1 MIITILAGGEGTRL
15 RPLTITKPK
24 PLIKILNVPVL
35 TYTLENLKKI
45 GIKEAYLTL
54 HYQANKII
62 SAYGSDYK
70 GIDLKYSIEDR
81 PLGTAG
87 SVNFTV
93 GNFNE
98 RTLVVSGDLL
108 TDFSLKEILE
118 FHSKKGSIF
127 TIGATTVKNP
137 YQFGIIKMNE
147 EGKVVKFLEKPS
159 PAEVFSNIIN
169 AGIYVIEPEVFKY
182 IPKGVEFDFS
192 RDLIPILLSKN
203 EPVYAFEFKG
213 YWRDIGTLEQYLE
226 ANREIL
232 QGYSKNLLDIALSLQ
247 EIRKEKYIE
256 PNFIHSSSLIHP
268 KVKIGPYVIVD
279 ADTIIKDGSII
290 SFSIIGKSV
299 YIGERCV
306 ISSSILGDN
315 VKLKGGTIIFDGCTI
330 GDNTLIG
337 KGVEIRPHVKIWP
350 NKVIEDNLVIS
361 SDIITGIRYVKRIF
375 IGGLATFIPNLE
387 LTPELSSKIGKALS
401 SIIPI
406 GSSIFIGRD
415 DHLYSKIVEQ
425 SLISGILAS
434 GCNVITTRII
444 TSNIARAIIKN
455 LKTNIGIFVSEHPK
469 DESIITLQ
477 VFDNNGANLDY
488 KTEKKIDENIQREE
502 FRTIDYKNI
511 GDISFYSL
519 VFDSYYSELIKIFE
533 PSYID
538 NYVQFALDINGC
550 FLEDII
556 NLILKNYKI
565 TNFFIF
571 NSKYKRINEEN
582 LIYISNIFKNL
593 KINFGLVFDKNL
605 VYYSVITNNG
615 YVLNPIQNFLL
626 QIFCSIENNFKNVNI
641 PPYIPNSLIDYIEK
655 LGLKVKIFP
664 LNYRDFS
671 RSLIESKSVTV
682 DCENR
687 FGANPIAG
695 PDSIIALFNLLFSIS
710 KTNRSVSS
718 IIKEFPEYYIA
729 NDTLE
734 CSSEEIIRVFENLK
748 STDEMK
754 VYPYYNGLI
763 IEFSEANCFI
773 QPSQYCLGID
783 IYSISKAYEKSLKHL
798 TILRKLIQSFI
809 KRFNQVAK

>member
-1 MIITILAGGEGTRL
+1 MVVVILAGGEGTRL

-24 PLIKILNVPVL
+24 PLIKILNIPVL
-35 TYTLENLKKI
+35 TYTFENLKKL
-45 GIKEAYLTL
+45 GIKEACLTL

-62 SAYGSDYK
+62 STYGSEYK
-70 GIDLKYSIEDR
+70 GIELKYSIEDR

-87 SVNFTV
+87 SVNFAV
-93 GNFNE
+93 GDFHE

-108 TDFSLKEILE
+108 TDFNLKEILE

-137 YQFGIIKMNE
+137 YQFGIIKMDE
-147 EGKVVKFLEKPS
+147 EGKVVRFLEKPS

-182 IPKGVEFDFS
+182 VPKGIEFDFS
-192 RDLIPILLSKN
+192 KDLIPILLSKN

-226 ANREIL
+226 ANRELL

-247 EIRKEKYIE
+247 EIKREKYIE
-256 PNFIHSSSLIHP
+256 PNFIHSSSLIYP

-279 ADTIIKDGSII
+279 ADAVIKDGSII
-290 SFSIIGKSV
+290 SFSIIGKSA

-306 ISSSILGDN
+306 ISSSIIGDD
-315 VKLKGGTIIFDGCTI
+315 VKLKGGTIIFDGCAI
-330 GDNTLIG
+330 GDNTIIG
-337 KGVEIRPHVKIWP
+337 KGVEIRSYVKVWP
-350 NKVIEDNLVIS
+350 NKVIEDNLIIS
-361 SDIITGIRYVKRIF
+361 SDIITGVRYVKRIF
-375 IGGLATFIPNLE
+375 IGGLASFIPNLE

-401 SIIPI
+401 SLAPI
-406 GSSIFIGRD
+406 GSNIFVGRD
-415 DHLYSKIVEQ
+415 NHLYSKIVEQ
-425 SLISGILAS
+425 SLTSGILAS
-434 GCNVITTRII
+434 GCNVVNTRII
-444 TSNIARAIIKN
+444 TSNIARAVIKN
-455 LKTNIGIFVSEHPK
+455 LKANLGVFISEHPK
-469 DESIITLQ
+469 DENVITLQ
-477 VFDNNGANLDY
+477 AFDGNGANLDY
-488 KTEKKIDENIQREE
+488 KTEKKLEECIQRED

-519 VFDSYYSELIKIFE
+519 VFDSYYSELIKIFD

-571 NSKYKRINEEN
+571 NSNYKRINEEN
-582 LIYISNIFKNL
+582 LISISNNFKNL
-593 KINFGLVFDKNL
+593 KINFGFTFDKNL
-605 VYYSVITNNG
+605 VYYSVIANNG
-615 YVLNPIQNFLL
+615 YILSPFQNFLL
-626 QIFCSIENNFKNVNI
+626 QIFCSIENNFKIVNI

-664 LNYRDFS
+664 LNFRDFS
-671 RSLIESKSVTV
+671 RSLIESKSIAV

-687 FGANPIAG
+687 FGSNPIAG
-695 PDSIIALFNLLFSIS
+695 PDSIIAFFNLLFFVS
-710 KTNRSVSS
+710 KKNKPVSS
-718 IIKEFPEYYIA
+718 IIKEFPEYYIT

-734 CSSEEIIRVFENLK
+734 CSSEEIINVFENLK
-748 STDEMK
+748 STNEMK

-773 QPSQYCLGID
+773 QPSQYFLGID
-783 IYSISKAYEKSLKHL
+783 IYSVSKTYEKSLKHL
-798 TILRKLIQSFI
+798 MILKKLIQSLM
-809 KRFNQVAK
+809 KRFKS